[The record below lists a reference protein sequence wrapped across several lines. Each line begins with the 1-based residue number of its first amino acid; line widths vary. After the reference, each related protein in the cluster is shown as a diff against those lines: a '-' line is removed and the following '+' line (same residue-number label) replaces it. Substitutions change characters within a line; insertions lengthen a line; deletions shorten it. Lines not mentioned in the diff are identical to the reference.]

1 MNKAFEKYDFP
12 QSRPKKVIIPR
23 VINKDAQSQ
32 VAFQLKLDLMEP
44 DSKGNLKEKEV

>member
-12 QSRPKKVIIPR
+12 QSSPKKVIIPR
-23 VINKDAQSQ
+23 VINKDAQLQ
-32 VAFQLKLDLMEP
+32 VAFQLKLDLTEP